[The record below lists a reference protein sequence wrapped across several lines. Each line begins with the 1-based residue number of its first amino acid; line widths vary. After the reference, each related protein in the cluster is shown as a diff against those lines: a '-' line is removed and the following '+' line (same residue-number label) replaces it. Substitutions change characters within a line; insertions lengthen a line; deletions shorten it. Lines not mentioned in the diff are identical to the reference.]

1 VKPKFLYVLLQS
13 IPAHH
18 PLFHFYPHNDKN
30 LYNRARACRNRSF
43 WESRRVPNP
52 SQNASPVPAAVG
64 LVCRDPGTEE
74 AGRKVTSDADY
85 VKFVALQQG
94 LWDEEEWVSE
104 SFVVWRGRDCACD
117 LGFV

>member
-1 VKPKFLYVLLQS
+1 M
-13 IPAHH
+13 
-18 PLFHFYPHNDKN
+18 
-30 LYNRARACRNRSF
+30 
-43 WESRRVPNP
+43 PNP